1 MEKSR
6 IRPHR
11 LVTELSQLFN
21 LETNLD
27 TVLVVSMYKLNQY
40 MDSERSSIFVFDP
53 LNKQLTSYSSLDL
66 AKLEICMS
74 KSTGVAGQVFEH
86 RMPAVINDAYADSRF
101 YRGVDDMTG
110 FRTRNMICTPMI
122 DDKGK
127 CLGTIQ
133 SLNKKSGDFKTD
145 DLEYLD
151 VTARLVTFALNK
163 NRGYDVMLTTNITS
177 GKLENRLSNDLAI
190 SA

>member
-1 MEKSR
+1 
-6 IRPHR
+6 
-11 LVTELSQLFN
+11 
-21 LETNLD
+21 
-27 TVLVVSMYKLNQY
+27 
-40 MDSERSSIFVFDP
+40 
-53 LNKQLTSYSSLDL
+53 
-66 AKLEICMS
+66 
-74 KSTGVAGQVFEH
+74 
-86 RMPAVINDAYADSRF
+86 
-101 YRGVDDMTG
+101 MTG